1 MESTI
6 CLTLN
11 YRDIRNIDKL
21 LYTPYNTSADSA
33 IVRLALYYLLEKEEN
48 QNKMSLCKKIRE
60 VVRPESGNGRVRV
73 FLTDEEAELLL
84 LSCIGGHDAYEKVV
98 QTAMSEYKKMLDVP
112 ETIEKWNAYK
122 GLDSGRYILDDTKVF
137 VGDDVKLDLG
147 YKLIY
152 DLYAQAIKADFGID
166 VYTMSGEES
175 EAIETKHIVNYGR
188 MILNDYNDGKISL
201 SMAVRDNA
209 VCGVICQ
216 FDENNEKERKIQ
228 EIIKEIETK
237 YGFKTCH
244 IIRTPAINTP
254 DDGLHAY
261 HLIACPETE
270 EELEWYKKTGLL
282 RIVSFE
288 ETIYGFGKN
297 AFDTVEDILDFVDVH
312 SYLAPVVAMYS
323 GLVMPV

>member
-1 MESTI
+1 MENTI

-11 YRDIRNIDKL
+11 YKDIRNIDKL
-21 LYTPYNTSADSA
+21 LYTPYNTGVDSA
-33 IVRLALYYLLEKEEN
+33 IIKLALYYFLEKEEN
-48 QNKMSLCKKIRE
+48 KNKMSLCKKIRE
-60 VVRPESGNGRVRV
+60 VVRPESGNKRVRV
-73 FLTDEEAELLL
+73 FLTEEESELLL
-84 LSCIGGHDAYEKVV
+84 LSCVGGHDAYEKAVRK
-98 QTAMSEYKKMLDVP
+98 ALSEYKKSLDVP
-112 ETIEKWNAYK
+112 ESIEKWNAYR
-122 GLDSGRYILDDTKVF
+122 GLESGHYILDDTRMLI
-137 VGDDVKLDLG
+137 GDDEKLNLG

-152 DLYAQAIKADFGID
+152 DLYAQAIKSDFGID
-166 VYTMSGEES
+166 VYAMSSEES
-175 EAIETKHIVNYGR
+175 EAIENKHIVNCGR

-201 SMAVRDNA
+201 SLAVRDND

-261 HLIACPETE
+261 HLVACPETE

-288 ETIYGFGKN
+288 ETVYGFGKN